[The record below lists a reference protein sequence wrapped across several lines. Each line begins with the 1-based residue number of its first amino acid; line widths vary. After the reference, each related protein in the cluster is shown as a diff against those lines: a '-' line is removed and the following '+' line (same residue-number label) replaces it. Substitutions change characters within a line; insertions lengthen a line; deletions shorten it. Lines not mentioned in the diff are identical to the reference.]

1 MFFFTC
7 EIKQCNFLDRVT
19 VLVSLS
25 EYLHRKK
32 VSDIPAGDGNVANL
46 FLQCRAAEIVRLFLY
61 KNLNNMLIS
70 YIEIRL
76 KNMKEFDL
84 FASYCEHT

>member
-25 EYLHRKK
+25 EYLHCKK
-32 VSDIPAGDGNVANL
+32 MVSDIPAVDRNVANL
-46 FLQCRAAEIVRLFLY
+46 FL
-61 KNLNNMLIS
+61 
-70 YIEIRL
+70 
-76 KNMKEFDL
+76 
-84 FASYCEHT
+84 